1 MKNTDNTI
9 IMVRN
14 NNDDWEGLYI
24 NGKLIAQNH
33 MIDVIREIENYTNNE
48 ENEDLN
54 IVKCF
59 SFEVDFEE
67 LDISDYPEKI
77 VDLVRNPKDL
87 RFN

>member
-14 NNDDWEGLYI
+14 NSDDWEGLYI
-24 NGKLIAQNH
+24 NGRLVAQNH
-33 MIDVIREIENYTNNE
+33 MVDVIKEIENYTNNE

-67 LDISDYPEKI
+67 LDIGDYPEKI
-77 VDLVRNPKDL
+77 VDLIRNPKDL

>member
-1 MKNTDNTI
+1 MKNTDNTL

-14 NNDDWEGLYI
+14 NDGDWEGLYI
-24 NGKLIAQNH
+24 NGKLVAQNH
-33 MIDVIREIENYTNNE
+33 RIDVIKEIENYTNNE

-54 IVKCF
+54 IAKCF

-67 LDISDYPEKI
+67 LDINDYPEKI